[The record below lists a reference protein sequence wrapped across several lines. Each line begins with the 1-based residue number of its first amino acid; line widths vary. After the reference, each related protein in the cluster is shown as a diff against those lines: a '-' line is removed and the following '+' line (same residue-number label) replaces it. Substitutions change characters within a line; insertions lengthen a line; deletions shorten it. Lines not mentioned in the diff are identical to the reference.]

1 MIKNLTEII
10 QNALSED
17 LDESGDVTSS
27 ATMGED
33 TTGTAEIIAK
43 EDGILAGG
51 FVVEKVFNLLDS
63 LISVDIKFDDGA
75 SVRNRDVVFV
85 INGPMRGILI
95 GERTA
100 LNLLCRMSG
109 IATLTSKFVKL
120 TEGTGVKVLDTRKT
134 TPGLRSLEKYAV
146 RVGGGFNHRI
156 GLFDMVLIKENHIA
170 AANGISN
177 AVKLSRSYLKEH
189 ELDLKIEVEC
199 RKLEEV
205 REAVEL
211 DVDRI
216 MLDNMNVDQIT
227 QAVRLVNGRK
237 KLEISGGVNL
247 DNVAEYAKTGVD
259 YISVGQLT
267 HSARAMDFSLLV
279 K

>member
-33 TTGTAEIIAK
+33 TAGTAEIIAK